1 MSVTLNYDTLV
12 AKRHQ
17 YLQPLT
23 AKENP
28 IIGYIYPHAPLE
40 LFFAHQLIPTLL
52 WAEPNIPGAYE
63 ASLQTFCC
71 AYSRNLF
78 SQRAKNRLPNLTA
91 ITFPGGTCDSLQN
104 LGDIWQARFPEDTV
118 LRLTYPVGRD
128 EAALTYFV
136 EELQNFSKYIEVTLG
151 RKFSIKKYNEA
162 VALLAEFR
170 AAAQFITA
178 ARILK
183 PECFPYTEYTKKI
196 REFLTAPGPHALQ
209 LIEQAAALVQDA
221 LRNEQLI
228 PSVEA
233 LRYGLLQNGLT
244 DLSIPLRTQGPRI
257 LVVGGMVDPEGIA
270 VLFENAKTSADI
282 ESAEIVLD
290 LLSFTYRT
298 VFVSSPSLRG
308 NPFHELAESILSA
321 PAEPT
326 QEGLFNRLQFL
337 KHVIARFKI
346 DGLIICEQ
354 SFCDPDQF
362 EVPDM
367 LKLAEK
373 AKVLTVRL
381 PLDPEFSDRARIEG
395 RLQSF
400 LETLSVKR

>member
-1 MSVTLNYDTLV
+1 MSASLSYDTLV
-12 AKRHQ
+12 AERHQ
-17 YLQPLT
+17 YLQPLI
-23 AKENP
+23 AAENP

-52 WAEPNIPGAYE
+52 WAEPKVPGAYE

-71 AYSRNLF
+71 SYSRNLF
-78 SQRAKNRLPNLTA
+78 SQRAKNHLPTLTA
-91 ITFPGGTCDSLQN
+91 IVFPGGTCDSLQN

-118 LRLTYPVGRD
+118 LRLTYPVARD
-128 EAALTYFV
+128 ETALTYFT
-136 EELQNFSKYIEVTLG
+136 EEIQNFSKYIEVSLG
-151 RKFSIKKYNEA
+151 HKFSMKKYNEA

-170 AAAQFITA
+170 AATQFITA
-178 ARILK
+178 ARIIQ
-183 PECFPYTEYTKKI
+183 PECLPYTEHTKLI
-196 REFLTAPGPHALQ
+196 RQFLTAPGPQALQ
-209 LIEQAAALVQDA
+209 LIEQTVIQVQSA

-233 LRYGLLQNGLT
+233 LRYGILQNNLA
-244 DLSIPLRTQGPRI
+244 DLSIPLSKQGPRI
-257 LVVGGMVDPEGIA
+257 MVVGGMIDPEGIA

-298 VFVSSPSLRG
+298 VFTSSPSLQG
-308 NPFHELAESILSA
+308 NPFHELAQSILSA

-326 QEGLFNRLQFL
+326 QEGLPNRLQFL
-337 KHVIARFKI
+337 QHVFDQFAI

-367 LKLAEK
+367 LKLAGK
-373 AKVLTVRL
+373 KKMLTVRL
-381 PLDPEFSDRARIEG
+381 PLDPEFSDQARIEG

-400 LETLSVKR
+400 LETLSARR

>member
-1 MSVTLNYDTLV
+1 MSDTLSYDTLV
-12 AKRHQ
+12 AERHQ
-17 YLQPLT
+17 YLQPLIT
-23 AKENP
+23 AENH

-52 WAEPNIPGAYE
+52 WAEPKIPGAYE

-78 SQRAKNRLPNLTA
+78 SQRAKNQLANLTA
-91 ITFPGGTCDSLQN
+91 IVFPGGTCDSLQN
-104 LGDIWQARFPEDTV
+104 LGDVWQARFPEDTL
-118 LRLTYPVGRD
+118 LRLTYPVARD
-128 EAALTYFV
+128 EAALTYLT
-136 EELQNFSKYIEVTLG
+136 EELQNLSNYIEVTLG
-151 RKFSIKKYNEA
+151 HKFSVEKYNEA
-162 VALLAEFR
+162 VALIAEFR
-170 AAAQFITA
+170 AATQFITA
-178 ARILK
+178 ARLIK
-183 PECFPYTEYTKKI
+183 PECLSYTKYTKLI
-196 REFLTAPGPHALQ
+196 RQFLTVPGPQALQ
-209 LIEQAAALVQDA
+209 LIEQTAIDVQNE
-221 LRNEQLI
+221 LRQEQLI

-233 LRYGLLQNGLT
+233 LRYGLLQNT
-244 DLSIPLRTQGPRI
+244 FDALSIPLSKQGPRI
-257 LVVGGMVDPEGIA
+257 MAVGGMIDPEGIA

-282 ESAEIVLD
+282 ESVEIVMD

-298 VFVSSPSLRG
+298 VFTSSPSLQG
-308 NPFHELAESILSA
+308 NPFQELAQSILSA

-326 QEGLFNRLQFL
+326 QEGLPNRLQFL
-337 KHVIARFKI
+337 RHVFDQFKI

-373 AKVLTVRL
+373 KKIFTVRL
-381 PLDPEFSDRARIEG
+381 PLDPEFSDQARIEG

-400 LETLSVKR
+400 LETLTARR